1 MNMRLILNLL
11 IFSLAVA
18 SFQSCVSK
26 KKFDELQAAKDASDA
41 ALADTQ
47 AKVAELESQNAE
59 LQETLESEKERL
71 NGEIAS
77 IRSDL
82 DATKSQMAQVSEKL
96 EMTEAELNALQ
107 EEINGMFASYSGS
120 GLSLEARDGRLFVVS
135 EAVEK
140 VNYRSGSSSLS
151 RSEREAL
158 GELAETLKS
167 NKDIRIL
174 VEGHTDNVPFKAGLS
189 MDNWDL
195 SAARAMRIVRYLI
208 DQGVDESQ
216 VAAVARGE
224 TMPAASN
231 DTSDGKA
238 ANRRSV
244 MLPDPNL
251 GGLMEKNN

>member
-1 MNMRLILNLL
+1 MRLILNLL

-47 AKVAELESQNAE
+47 AKVAQLESQNAD
-59 LQETLESEKERL
+59 LQKTLESEKQRL

-82 DATKSQMAQVSEKL
+82 DATKSQMAQVQEKL
-96 EMTEAELNALQ
+96 NMTESELNALRD
-107 EEINGMFASYSGS
+107 EINGMFASYSQS
-120 GLSLEARDGRLFVVS
+120 GLSLEERDGRLFVVT
-135 EAVEK
+135 EK
-140 VNYRSGSSSLS
+140 VNYRSGSSRLS
-151 RSEREAL
+151 SDERKAL
-158 GELAETLKS
+158 SELANKMKS
-167 NKDIRIL
+167 NKDIRVL
-174 VEGHTDNVPFKAGLS
+174 VEGHTDNVPFKAEIP

-195 SAARAMRIVRYLI
+195 SSARAMNIVRYLI
-208 DQGVDESQ
+208 KEGVDPSQ

-231 DTSDGKA
+231 DTADGKA
-238 ANRRSV
+238 TNRRSV
-244 MLPDPNL
+244 VLPDPNL
-251 GGLMEKNN
+251 GGLMKKN